1 MTIRKTTASLT
12 AVLLVGSV
20 ALGGCSAIRD
30 TLGANKYPPDEFA
43 VVAKTPLIIPP
54 EYNLQPPGIG
64 NPNPREVDT
73 STLAMRALFPEGE
86 EAQKR
91 SEAEQLLLQSAN
103 ADQRDAEARSNLA
116 PGDDVVGKGSFTEGI
131 LYEDAIEGRGNSIEQ
146 RDSIPPN
153 PND

>member
-1 MTIRKTTASLT
+1 MTIRKTTTSLT

-103 ADQRDAEARSNLA
+103 ADQRDAEARSNLTI
-116 PGDDVVGKGSFTEGI
+116 GDDVVGKGSFTEGI
-131 LYEDAIEGRGNSIEQ
+131 LYEDAIEGRSNSIEQ
-146 RDSIPPN
+146 RDAVPPN